1 MSLIIV
7 NGQTRPASHSVTLT
21 ELLAEL
27 GYTGKRIAIERNG
40 EVVPKSLY
48 EQTLL
53 VPGDRLE
60 IIAAV
65 GGG

>member
-7 NGQTRPASHSVTLT
+7 NGQKWLAKHSVTLS
-21 ELLAEL
+21 ELLEEL
-27 GYTGKRIAIERNG
+27 RYTGKRIAIERNG
-40 EVVPKSLY
+40 EIVPKSQY
-48 EQTLL
+48 EQTYLTA
-53 VPGDRLE
+53 GDRVE

>member
-7 NGQTRPASHSVTLT
+7 NGQKWLSSQSVTVA
-21 ELLAEL
+21 ELLEEL
-27 GYTGKRIAIERNG
+27 SYTGKRIAIEKNG
-40 EVVPKSLY
+40 EIVPKSEYQKVILAA
-48 EQTLL
+48 
-53 VPGDRLE
+53 GDRLE

>member
-1 MSLIIV
+1 MSLIFV
-7 NGQTRPASHSVTLT
+7 NGQKWLANQSVTVA

-27 GYTGKRIAIERNG
+27 SYTGKRIAIEKNG
-40 EVVPKSLY
+40 EIVPKSEY
-48 EQTLL
+48 EKVILAA
-53 VPGDRLE
+53 GDRLE

>member
-7 NGQTRPASHSVTLT
+7 NGQKWLAKQTVT
-21 ELLAEL
+21 LAEL
-27 GYTGKRIAIERNG
+27 LEELRYTGKRIAIERNG
-40 EVVPKSLY
+40 EIVPKSHY
-48 EQTLL
+48 EQTFLAA
-53 VPGDRLE
+53 GDRLE

>member
-7 NGQTRPASHSVTLT
+7 NGQKWLAKQSVTLA
-21 ELLAEL
+21 ELLEEL
-27 GYTGKRIAIERNG
+27 RYTGKRIAIERNG
-40 EVVPKSLY
+40 EIVPKSKY
-48 EQTLL
+48 EQTFLTA
-53 VPGDRLE
+53 GDRLE